1 MFGHPPTERKVK
13 AATAGASIGTAVSAV
28 ATWALVR
35 YVFPK
40 DMDPTVQAEIVAAIP
55 AAVGGVLAFAAGW
68 LAKHT
73 PRAPSPV
80 TGSPVNLPAIQPPP
94 GV

>member
-13 AATAGASIGTAVSAV
+13 AATTGASIGTAVAAL

-40 DMDPTVQAEIVAAIP
+40 DMDPTVEAEIVAAIP
-55 AAVGGVLAFAAGW
+55 TVTGGALAFAAGW

-73 PRAPSPV
+73 PRPPQPAPTSPV
-80 TGSPVNLPAIQPPP
+80 TPAPT
-94 GV
+94 V

>member
-13 AATAGASIGTAVSAV
+13 AATGGATVGTAAAAL

-40 DMDPTVQAEIVAAIP
+40 DMDPTVEAEIVAAIP
-55 AAVGGVLAFAAGW
+55 AATGGLLAFASGW

-73 PRAPSPV
+73 PRTPVPAAPV
-80 TGSPVNLPAIQPPP
+80 TPSAPVPPTA
-94 GV
+94 